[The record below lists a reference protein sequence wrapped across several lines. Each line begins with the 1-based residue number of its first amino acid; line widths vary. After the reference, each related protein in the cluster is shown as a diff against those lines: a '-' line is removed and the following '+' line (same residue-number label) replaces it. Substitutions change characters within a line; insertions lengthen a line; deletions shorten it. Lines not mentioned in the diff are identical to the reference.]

1 MMMLINPR
9 MTHPTKYVFKAGI
22 ETIEQLIHPSTTP
35 EASVP
40 EAFGHK
46 RKATKKRIHAFISI
60 ENIIFIRA
68 SLNE

>member
-1 MMMLINPR
+1 MMLMSPR

-22 ETIEQLIHPSTTP
+22 DRIEQLIHPSTTP
-35 EASVP
+35 EARVP

-46 RKATKKRIHAFISI
+46 RKATRKRIHAFMSI
-60 ENIIFIRA
+60 EKIIFIRA